1 MVSTIPYQTVIHF
14 SVFGIHSF
22 VLHKKGIPSGC
33 PQTINKVPPHGGNFF
48 KEVKKTKRK
57 KEMNVE

>member
-1 MVSTIPYQTVIHF
+1 MRKASEGNTKDLHDFQCR
-14 SVFGIHSF
+14 SF
-22 VLHKKGIPSGC
+22 
-33 PQTINKVPPHGGNFF
+33 QTINKVPPHGGNFF